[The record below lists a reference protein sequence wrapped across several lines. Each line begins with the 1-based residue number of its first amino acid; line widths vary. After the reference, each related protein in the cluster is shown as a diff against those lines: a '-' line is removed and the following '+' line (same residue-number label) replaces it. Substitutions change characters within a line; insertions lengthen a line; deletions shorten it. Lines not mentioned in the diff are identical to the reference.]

1 MPNIIFHHPLP
12 LNPKAT
18 SASGIRPLQMIKA
31 FEALGYQV
39 DLVTGYAKERKEKI
53 KQIKQKIAQGTKYE
67 LLYSESS
74 TMPTLMTEPHHLPT
88 SPWLDFS
95 FFRYLKQHDIKIG
108 LFYRDIYWC
117 FPEYENTTN
126 KLKAKVA
133 KWFYR
138 YDLRKYD
145 ELVDVLY
152 LPSLKMAKYIPGAT
166 ACRHLQLPPGHAIN
180 SLPALVKTQDADGE
194 LTLLY
199 VGGLSAHYQM
209 HELFNAMHSLPN
221 CRLLVCTRQFEWQ
234 KHGQEYQPL
243 ANNIE
248 IVHLSGEQLTQL
260 YQQADIALLFVKPHE
275 YWTFAAPVKLF
286 EYLGYTTPIIASE
299 GTLCADIVCELGAG
313 WSVQYDQASLIT
325 LLQRLQQQPELLQQT
340 RAQLVNISAEH
351 SWQGRAAQVVKDL
364 TAI

>member
-1 MPNIIFHHPLP
+1 MANIIFHHPLP
-12 LNPKAT
+12 LNPQAT

-39 DLVTGYAKERKEKI
+39 DLVTGYAQERKEKI
-53 KQIKQKIAQGTKYE
+53 KQIKRNIAKGVKYE
-67 LLYSESS
+67 LVYSESS

-88 SPWLDFS
+88 APWLDFG
-95 FFRYLKQHDIKIG
+95 FFRYLKQQGIKIG

-126 KLKAKVA
+126 KLKAKIA

-152 LPSLKMAKYIPGAT
+152 LPSLKMAHYIPGAKS
-166 ACRHLQLPPGHAIN
+166 CRQLELPPGHAVN
-180 SLPALVKTQDADGE
+180 AMPALATPSDANAK

-199 VGGLSAHYQM
+199 VGGLSAHYKM
-209 HELFNAMHSLPN
+209 HQLFNAMQALPN
-221 CRLLVCTRQFEWQ
+221 CRLVVCTRQFEWQ
-234 KHGQEYQPL
+234 KHGHEYQPL
-243 ANNIE
+243 ADNIE
-248 IVHLSGEQLTQL
+248 IVHLSGDKLAQL
-260 YQQADIALLFVKPHE
+260 YQQADIALLFVQPHE

-286 EYLGYTTPIIASE
+286 EYIGYTKPIIASE
-299 GTLCADIVCELGAG
+299 GTLCADIVSQLNVG
-313 WSVQYDQASLIT
+313 WRVNYDQASFIT
-325 LLQRLQQQPELLQQT
+325 LLQRLLAQPELLQQA
-340 RAQLVNISAEH
+340 RAQLAGIAAAH